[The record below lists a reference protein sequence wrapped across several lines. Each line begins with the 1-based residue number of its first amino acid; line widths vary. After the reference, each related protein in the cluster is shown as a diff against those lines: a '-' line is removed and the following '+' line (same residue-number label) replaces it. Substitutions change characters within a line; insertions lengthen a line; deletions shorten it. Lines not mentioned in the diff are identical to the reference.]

1 MSITVLG
8 IDTSNYT
15 TSVAVVTDGVVREN
29 IKIPVFVNN
38 GEKGVRQSDAVFSHV
53 KNLPIAMEKIEHL
66 PKVDGVGYSGAPRDC
81 EGSYMPC
88 FLTGEALA
96 RGIAKTHNVKAIRC
110 SHQAGHV
117 MAALYSTQKQELL
130 NERFAAFHVS
140 GGTTEILLVEP
151 GMKITKIGGTIDL
164 TAGQAIDRIGVM
176 LDLSFPCGA
185 ALEQLALKGKIAR
198 DKICVNGLECNLSG
212 LENKAKQML
221 QKGVSSEDIA
231 AYTIE
236 FVRRT
241 LCKMSENLRQLY
253 PNIPIVYAGGV
264 MSCQIIRRD
273 FEKRFHASFAEP
285 AFSCDNA
292 TGVALIGYN
301 KLLEEIPNE
310 S

>member
-15 TSVAVVTDGVVREN
+15 TSVAVVTDGVVKEN

-53 KNLPIAMEKIEHL
+53 KNLPIALEKLGTL
-66 PKVDGVGYSGAPRDC
+66 PPISAVGYSYAPRDC

-88 FLTGEALA
+88 FLAGEAVA
-96 RGIAKTHNVKAIRC
+96 RSIAKTSNIPAYRF

-117 MAALYSTQKQELL
+117 MAALYSAEQLSL
-130 NERFAAFHVS
+130 RSRPFAAFHVS

-151 GMKITKIGGTIDL
+151 EMKIKKIGGTVDL

-176 LDLSFPCGA
+176 LGMQFPCGA
-185 ALEQLALKGKIAR
+185 QLEKLAQNGEIKR

-212 LENKAKQML
+212 LENKAKTML
-221 QKGVSSEDIA
+221 QKGEFYENIA

-241 LCKMSENLRQLY
+241 LAKMSENLRTQY
-253 PNIPIVYAGGV
+253 PDIPILYAGGV
-264 MSCQIIRRD
+264 MSCQIIKQD
-273 FEKRFHASFAEP
+273 FEKRFGGFFALP
-285 AFSCDNA
+285 QFSADNA
-292 TGVALIGYN
+292 AGTALLCYEAVLRE
-301 KLLEEIPNE
+301 KR
-310 S
+310 